1 MNDNDEWRASLGT
14 LPEVLGPADLP
25 TLNNGLRYLFEEL
38 REAQTAFVGGSHLDG
53 VYSALVAIYAFVSLF
68 RAAGTEGLMV
78 PLMELES
85 ALWALDEGVTEP
97 LLRPVRRAK
106 AGRPKASQLRQEFL
120 GTVAYTVQQLRE
132 VGYSLP
138 EAHQVVADEL
148 NSLGA
153 KPDRGSD
160 RFTARTIRDW
170 CERVSEDVGRH
181 LPAAQRYTQL
191 AADPRTA
198 AVHRMPREAAV
209 HLLRHLLRRSAVLL
223 GIAPRP
229 GKPT

>member
-1 MNDNDEWRASLGT
+1 MYKATMDDNDEWRAALGT
-14 LPEVLGPADLP
+14 LPEVLGPADLE
-25 TLNNGLRYLFEEL
+25 TLNEGLRYLFKEL

-68 RAAGTEGLMV
+68 RAASTEGLMV

-132 VGYSLP
+132 VGYF
-138 EAHQVVADEL
+138 AT
-148 NSLGA
+148 
-153 KPDRGSD
+153 RGPSG
-160 RFTARTIRDW
+160 
-170 CERVSEDVGRH
+170 SS
-181 LPAAQRYTQL
+181 
-191 AADPRTA
+191 
-198 AVHRMPREAAV
+198 
-209 HLLRHLLRRSAVLL
+209 RRA
-223 GIAPRP
+223 
-229 GKPT
+229 